1 MIRTGNNQG
10 LIKDDRMP
18 MTTTSRAPA
27 SPETPPALADALVT
41 ALETVLP
48 HYHRVMRRA
57 IALVEG
63 EERLLFPQ
71 LRCLQILARTAGPAY
86 AAQLARALLVTPPTM
101 TRTIDALV
109 ERGLVERQ
117 PEPASRRQIALVIT
131 PEGLAL
137 VYRYEAVITAHLH
150 ALIEPL
156 PADRQERLL
165 LALQDL
171 GTLLNDHPGVEE
183 NA

>member
-1 MIRTGNNQG
+1 MS
-10 LIKDDRMP
+10 
-18 MTTTSRAPA
+18 MTTTLRAPT
-27 SPETPPALADALVT
+27 SPEAPAALDDALVT
-41 ALETVLP
+41 ALETVIP

-71 LRCLQILARTAGPAY
+71 LRCLQELARTEGPAY

-101 TRTIDALV
+101 TRTLDSLG

-117 PEPASRRQIALVIT
+117 PEPASRRQIALAVT
-131 PEGLAL
+131 PEGQAL
-137 VYRYEAVITAHLH
+137 VDRYEAVITTHLH
-150 ALIEPL
+150 TLLAPL
-156 PADRQERLL
+156 PPDRQERLL

-171 GTLLNDHPGVEE
+171 GALLNDDPGLEE
-183 NA
+183 DA

>member
-1 MIRTGNNQG
+1 MG
-10 LIKDDRMP
+10 
-18 MTTTSRAPA
+18 MTTTSRNPAHPDASAPL
-27 SPETPPALADALVT
+27 ERTLVT
-41 ALETVLP
+41 TLETVLP

-71 LRCLQILARTAGPAY
+71 LRCLQVLARTAGPAY

-101 TRTIDALV
+101 TRTLDALV

-117 PEPASRRQIALVIT
+117 PDPANRRQIALQIT
-131 PEGLAL
+131 PEGQAL
-137 VYRYEAVITAHLH
+137 VDRYEAVITAHLH
-150 ALIEPL
+150 TLVAPL
-156 PADRQERLL
+156 PPDRQERLL

-171 GTLLNDHPGVEE
+171 GALLNEDPGMEGD
-183 NA
+183 A

>member
-1 MIRTGNNQG
+1 M
-10 LIKDDRMP
+10 
-18 MTTTSRAPA
+18 TTSRAPA
-27 SPETPPALADALVT
+27 APEAPSALADALVT

-101 TRTIDALV
+101 TRTLDALV

-131 PEGLAL
+131 PEGQAL
-137 VYRYEAVITAHLH
+137 VDRYEAVITAHLH
-150 ALIEPL
+150 TLIAPL

-165 LALQDL
+165 LALHDL
-171 GTLLNDHPGVEE
+171 GARLNEDAGIEE
-183 NA
+183 DA

>member
-1 MIRTGNNQG
+1 
-10 LIKDDRMP
+10 MP

-27 SPETPPALADALVT
+27 PPEAQPDLPDALV
-41 ALETVLP
+41 LELERVIP

-71 LRCLQILARTAGPAY
+71 LRCLQVLAKSDGPTY

-101 TRTIDALV
+101 TRTLDALV

-131 PEGLAL
+131 PEGQAL
-137 VYRYEAVITAHLH
+137 VDRYEAVIAAHLH
-150 ALIEPL
+150 TLIEPL
-156 PADRQERLL
+156 PAVRQERLL

-171 GTLLNDHPGVEE
+171 GALLNDDAGAEGD
-183 NA
+183 A

>member
-1 MIRTGNNQG
+1 
-10 LIKDDRMP
+10 
-18 MTTTSRAPA
+18 MTSISRAPA
-27 SPETPPALADALVT
+27 PPDAPSALADALVT
-41 ALETVLP
+41 ALEAVIP

-71 LRCLQILARTAGPAY
+71 LRCLQILARSDGPTY

-101 TRTIDALV
+101 TRTLDALG

-131 PEGLAL
+131 PEGQAL
-137 VYRYEAVITAHLH
+137 VDRYEAVIAAHLH
-150 ALIEPL
+150 TLIEPL

-165 LALQDL
+165 LALRDL
-171 GTLLNDHPGVEE
+171 GTLLNEDIGTDED
-183 NA
+183 A

>member
-1 MIRTGNNQG
+1 MG
-10 LIKDDRMP
+10 
-18 MTTTSRAPA
+18 TTMSSRALTSPDTPA
-27 SPETPPALADALVT
+27 TLDDALVV

-57 IALVEG
+57 ITVVEG

-71 LRCLQILARTAGPAY
+71 LRCLQALARTEGPAF
-86 AAQLARALLVTPPTM
+86 AAQLARALMVTPPTM
-101 TRTIDALV
+101 TRTLDVLV

-117 PEPASRRQIALVIT
+117 PDPTNRRQIALQIT
-131 PEGLAL
+131 PEGQAL
-137 VYRYEAVITAHLH
+137 VDRYEAMITAHLH
-150 ALIEPL
+150 MLIAPL

-171 GTLLNDHPGVEE
+171 GALLNDDRGMEE
-183 NA
+183 DA

>member
-1 MIRTGNNQG
+1 MS
-10 LIKDDRMP
+10 
-18 MTTTSRAPA
+18 MTSVSRAPA
-27 SPETPPALADALVT
+27 PLDAPSALDDALVA

-63 EERLLFPQ
+63 EERLLFSQ
-71 LRCLQILARTAGPAY
+71 LRCLEALARTEGPAY

-101 TRTIDALV
+101 TRTLDALV

-117 PEPASRRQIALVIT
+117 PEPANRRQIALVIT
-131 PEGLAL
+131 PEGQAL
-137 VYRYEAVITAHLH
+137 VDRYEAVISAHLH
-150 ALIEPL
+150 TLIAPL
-156 PADRQERLL
+156 PVDRQKRLL

-171 GTLLNDHPGVEE
+171 GALLRDDLGMEE
-183 NA
+183 DV

>member
-1 MIRTGNNQG
+1 
-10 LIKDDRMP
+10 MP
-18 MTTTSRAPA
+18 MTSTSRAPA
-27 SPETPPALADALVT
+27 RPAASPGLADALVV
-41 ALETVLP
+41 ALETVIP

-71 LRCLQILARTAGPAY
+71 LRCLQILARSEGPTY
-86 AAQLARALLVTPPTM
+86 AAQLARSLLVTPPTM

-137 VYRYEAVITAHLH
+137 VNRYEAVITAHLH
-150 ALIEPL
+150 TLIAPL
-156 PADRQERLL
+156 PAARQERLL

-171 GTLLNDHPGVEE
+171 GALLNDDTGIDED
-183 NA
+183 A

>member
-1 MIRTGNNQG
+1 MS
-10 LIKDDRMP
+10 
-18 MTTTSRAPA
+18 MTTTLRAPTRQTA
-27 SPETPPALADALVT
+27 QSALEDALVA

-57 IALVEG
+57 ISLVEG

-71 LRCLQILARTAGPAY
+71 LRCLQVLARTEGPAY

-101 TRTIDALV
+101 TRTLDALV

-131 PEGLAL
+131 PEGQAL
-137 VYRYEAVITAHLH
+137 VDRYEAVITAHLH
-150 ALIEPL
+150 TLVAPL

-171 GTLLNDHPGVEE
+171 GSLLSVDPAMEGD
-183 NA
+183 A

>member
-1 MIRTGNNQG
+1 
-10 LIKDDRMP
+10 MP
-18 MTTTSRAPA
+18 MTTSRAPA
-27 SPETPPALADALVT
+27 PEAPPALADALVT

-71 LRCLQILARTAGPAY
+71 LRCLQILARTEGPAF

-101 TRTIDALV
+101 TRTLDALV

-131 PEGLAL
+131 PDGQAL
-137 VYRYEAVITAHLH
+137 VDRYEAVITAHLH
-150 ALIEPL
+150 TLIDPL

-165 LALQDL
+165 LALHDL
-171 GTLLNDHPGVEE
+171 GARLNEDAGIEE
-183 NA
+183 DA

>member
-1 MIRTGNNQG
+1 MSCTAQ
-10 LIKDDRMP
+10 DDRMHL
-18 MTTTSRAPA
+18 TTTSYAPT
-27 SPETPPALADALVT
+27 PPDTPPALADALVT

-71 LRCLQILARTAGPAY
+71 LRCLQVLARTAGPAY

-101 TRTIDALV
+101 TRTIDTLV

-117 PEPASRRQIALVIT
+117 PGPASRRQIALVIT
-131 PEGLAL
+131 PEGQAL
-137 VYRYEAVITAHLH
+137 VDRYEAVISAHLH
-150 ALIEPL
+150 TLVAPL
-156 PADRQERLL
+156 PPERQERLL
-165 LALQDL
+165 LALYDL
-171 GTLLNDHPGVEE
+171 GALLNEDAGVEE
-183 NA
+183 DA

>member
-1 MIRTGNNQG
+1 MA
-10 LIKDDRMP
+10 
-18 MTTTSRAPA
+18 MTSTASRAPA
-27 SPETPPALADALVT
+27 PPTALNDAVVT

-71 LRCLQILARTAGPAY
+71 LRCLQVLARTQGPAY

-101 TRTIDALV
+101 TRTLDALV

-117 PEPASRRQIALVIT
+117 PDPANRRQIALQIT
-131 PEGLAL
+131 PEGQAL
-137 VYRYEAVITAHLH
+137 VDRYEAVITAHLH
-150 ALIEPL
+150 TLIAPL
-156 PADRQERLL
+156 PAERQERLL

-171 GTLLNDHPGVEE
+171 GALLNDDLEMEGD
-183 NA
+183 A

>member
-1 MIRTGNNQG
+1 MTI
-10 LIKDDRMP
+10 
-18 MTTTSRAPA
+18 TTTPRAPA
-27 SPETPPALADALVT
+27 QPGSPALEDALVA

-71 LRCLQILARTAGPAY
+71 LRCLQVLARTQGPSY
-86 AAQLARALLVTPPTM
+86 AALLARALLVTPPTM

-117 PEPASRRQIALVIT
+117 PDAANRRQIGLVIT
-131 PEGLAL
+131 PEGQAL
-137 VYRYEAVITAHLH
+137 VDRYEAVITAHLH
-150 ALIEPL
+150 ALVAPL

-171 GTLLNDHPGVEE
+171 GALLDDDLGMEGD
-183 NA
+183 A

>member
-1 MIRTGNNQG
+1 MS
-10 LIKDDRMP
+10 DMS
-18 MTTTSRAPA
+18 MTTTPRAPTQ
-27 SPETPPALADALVT
+27 PGTPALEDALVT

-71 LRCLQILARTAGPAY
+71 LRCLQVLARTESPAY

-101 TRTIDALV
+101 TRTLDALA

-117 PEPASRRQIALVIT
+117 PDPANRRQVALVIT
-131 PEGLAL
+131 SEGQAL
-137 VYRYEAVITAHLH
+137 VDRYEAMITAHLH
-150 ALIEPL
+150 TLIAPL
-156 PADRQERLL
+156 PPDRQQRLL

-171 GTLLNDHPGVEE
+171 GALLNENPGMEE
-183 NA
+183 DA

>member
-1 MIRTGNNQG
+1 MSTI
-10 LIKDDRMP
+10 
-18 MTTTSRAPA
+18 SRAPV
-27 SPETPPALADALVT
+27 PPDAPPTLPDALVAT
-41 ALETVLP
+41 LETVIP
-48 HYHRVMRRA
+48 HYHRVMRRS

-71 LRCLQILARTAGPAY
+71 LRCLQVLARTEGPAY

-109 ERGLVERQ
+109 ERGLVARQ

-137 VYRYEAVITAHLH
+137 VDRYEAVIAAHLH
-150 ALIEPL
+150 TLIAPL

-171 GTLLNDHPGVEE
+171 GALLHEDTGPDED
-183 NA
+183 A

>member
-1 MIRTGNNQG
+1 
-10 LIKDDRMP
+10 MP
-18 MTTTSRAPA
+18 MTPTSRAPA
-27 SPETPPALADALVT
+27 PPQAPPALADALVT
-41 ALETVLP
+41 TLETVLP

-71 LRCLQILARTAGPAY
+71 LRCLQILARTEGPAY

-101 TRTIDALV
+101 TRTLDALV

-117 PEPASRRQIALVIT
+117 PEPASRRQIALAIT

-137 VYRYEAVITAHLH
+137 VDRYETVITAHLH
-150 ALIEPL
+150 TLIEPL
-156 PADRQERLL
+156 PPDRQERLL

-171 GTLLNDHPGVEE
+171 GALLNDDAGTDED
-183 NA
+183 A

>member
-1 MIRTGNNQG
+1 
-10 LIKDDRMP
+10 
-18 MTTTSRAPA
+18 MTTMTSRAPTSPA
-27 SPETPPALADALVT
+27 SRDDALVT

-57 IALVEG
+57 IAVVEG

-71 LRCLQILARTAGPAY
+71 LRCLQVLSRTEGPAF

-101 TRTIDALV
+101 TRTLDALV

-117 PEPASRRQIALVIT
+117 PEPSNRRQIALLIT
-131 PEGLAL
+131 PEGQAL
-137 VYRYEAVITAHLH
+137 VDRYEAVISAHLH
-150 ALIEPL
+150 TLIAPL

-171 GTLLNDHPGVEE
+171 GSLLNDAPGMEGD
-183 NA
+183 A